1 MGRKLVITL
10 LVICLVL
17 LGLWWVDHTRQAS
30 KALPVYSGPVEG
42 LKHTIVAPTLDE
54 PLAAGKNVV
63 WSAALQ
69 LAWDE
74 LREAAGGVPLKS
86 YSRSALGR
94 QVELSAFRPQAAAG
108 GKLVR
113 LGWAQRS

>member
-42 LKHTIVAPTLDE
+42 FEAHNRRSDTRR
-54 PLAAGKNVV
+54 AAGR
-63 WSAALQ
+63 
-69 LAWDE
+69 
-74 LREAAGGVPLKS
+74 REERHLDRRATASVG
-86 YSRSALGR
+86 
-94 QVELSAFRPQAAAG
+94 
-108 GKLVR
+108 
-113 LGWAQRS
+113 